1 MGMSLFI
8 NIFTKF
14 FFVLAPFFVLSMFL
28 ALTKGMTKQEQHGI
42 AIRTTISTI
51 VLCGIIFFFGNPLF
65 RILGITLDSFRIGA
79 GALLFLSA
87 VALVQGNKD
96 KKKDDK
102 VDPGEG
108 DISVV
113 PLAIPIAVGPATV
126 GVMMVM
132 GAGLGSSLEKAIGFA
147 AMSAAVVCLGV
158 ILFMASRIKRAL
170 GNVGI
175 EILTKLSGLVL
186 AALAAQIVFTGIKNF
201 MQ

>member
-1 MGMSLFI
+1 MSLFI